1 MNKTARRNR
10 PSIAA
15 YIVATLMVILYG
27 SPLVFLLM
35 GSGQPAGTLPTVSPA
50 SLTEFQ
56 FGNYVDY
63 FVAYGNA
70 PALYNSL
77 LIALGTTTIIMVL
90 GLPAAYWLSRLPAT
104 LSSVVLIVIV
114 FLQMVPQASVV
125 IPLYRVLALWGLIGD
140 RLGVIVALAGTLLPW
155 ALLLL
160 GPYFRAIPREL
171 NEAAAVDGAGGLR
184 QFLSIVLPLT
194 RNGAITIGLLT
205 FMVTWGDFIYSVN
218 FLNKSAMYPAS
229 ASIVGYVNAYSVDW
243 PGLMAASVITAIPIL
258 IVFLIF
264 QRRLVQGLSAGSVKG

>member
-1 MNKTARRNR
+1 MKKSSRRSR

-15 YIVATLMVILYG
+15 YIVAGLMVVLYG
-27 SPLVFLLM
+27 SPLVFLLL
-35 GSGQPAGTLPTVSPA
+35 GSGQQAGTLPSVSPA
-50 SLTEFQ
+50 SVTQ
-56 FGNYVDY
+56 FRVDNYVDY
-63 FVAYGNA
+63 FVLYGNG

-77 LIALGTTTIIMVL
+77 LIALGTTTVIMVL
-90 GLPAAYWLSRLPAT
+90 GLPAAYWLSRLPAA
-104 LSSVVLIVIV
+104 LSSVILIVVV

-125 IPLYRVLALWGLIGD
+125 IPLYRVLALWGLVGN
-140 RLGVIVALAGTLLPW
+140 RWGVILALAGTLLPW

-160 GPYFRAIPREL
+160 GPYFRAIPKEI

-184 QFLSIVLPLT
+184 QFVGIVLPLT

-205 FMVTWGDFIYSVN
+205 FMVTWGDFIYSIN
-218 FLNKSAMYPAS
+218 FLTKSSEYPAS

-243 PGLMAASVITAIPIL
+243 PGLMAASVITAVPIL
-258 IVFLIF
+258 IVFLLF